1 MLEPFGNKKDAL
13 SILESE
19 LVDKA
24 PKWLSDMAVKC
35 INQYEVVKLAQAY
48 MSGALD
54 DKQPKVEKKVS
65 KGGKEQE
72 SVADKE
78 DS

>member
-1 MLEPFGNKKDAL
+1 
-13 SILESE
+13 
-19 LVDKA
+19 
-24 PKWLSDMAVKC
+24 MAVKC